1 MFTNHAHMA
10 TYFYNHRNPNC
21 PIHVTNETLV
31 VTPHTFHRNAT
42 MWEESSINYFY
53 DCVPKDKPVNIVDIG
68 AQSGLYTLYAK
79 YLPNSQFYAFE
90 PFPDTYKLLC
100 DNIALNNITN
110 VNTYNIGISNYKGET
125 ILNTSRSHNGL
136 HTIGRNPLRFND
148 VVPIAINVDTLDNI
162 FYNNDIPV
170 DFIKIDTEG
179 WEYFILKGGEKT
191 IKKYKPFIQIEW
203 CEVNMKQ
210 CNVNIEDLKRYIE
223 DEMGYTAKMHI
234 SEELFL
240 VPK

>member
-1 MFTNHAHMA
+1 MA
-10 TYFYNHRNPNC
+10 TYYYNHKSVNF
-21 PIHVTNETLV
+21 PIHVTEETLK

-53 DCVPKDKPVNIVDIG
+53 DNVPSDKEINILDIG

-79 YLPNSQFYAFE
+79 YLPNSRFYAFE
-90 PFPDTYKLLC
+90 PFPETFKLLN
-100 DNIALNNITN
+100 DNIALNNINN
-110 VNTYNIGISNYKGET
+110 VLTYNIGISNYKGEA
-125 ILNTSRSHNGL
+125 ILNTSISHNGL
-136 HTIGRNPLRFND
+136 HTLGNNPLRFND
-148 VVPIAINVDTLDNI
+148 VKPVTISVDTIDNI
-162 FYNNDIPV
+162 FYNNNIPI

-191 IKKYKPFIQIEW
+191 IQKYKPFIQMEW

-210 CNVNIEDLKRYIE
+210 CGVDISELKKYINN
-223 DEMGYTAKMHI
+223 DMGYKVKHII

-240 VPK
+240 VPA